1 MPDERDYT
9 ATVAAVVQ
17 GPRDGVYVA
26 INAVVFL
33 LLILSFVIRAA
44 G

>member
-1 MPDERDYT
+1 MSANYT